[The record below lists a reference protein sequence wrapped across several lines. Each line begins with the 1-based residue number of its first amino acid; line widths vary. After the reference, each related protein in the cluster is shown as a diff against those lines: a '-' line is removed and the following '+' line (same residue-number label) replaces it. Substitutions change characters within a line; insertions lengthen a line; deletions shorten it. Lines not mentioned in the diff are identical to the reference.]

1 MQYKSPHLFAFLIFI
16 SILGF
21 VRCSNQKN
29 VLYINELSERYESNN
44 RLERIT
50 NLWVGHFSNKIDT
63 ANKKRQEIIGR
74 RIWKENRVGEY
85 WAYIGW
91 FQANAYES
99 ALSSSIIQITKLS
112 PDTALIAYYQIKD
125 EIGIDSY
132 EWQKDAPFQQLKK
145 SDLKKLESGCKSFI
159 VEQTKGTYEVIANAP
174 CYSPM
179 DGKVKYHELNALLR
193 PTGILF
199 STKLLDEALNVVAE
213 NKHAQFS
220 KLTRPELEEKY
231 ASFLQN

>member
-1 MQYKSPHLFAFLIFI
+1 MSYKNLHLFALLIFI
-16 SILGF
+16 SLLSF

-29 VLYINELSERYESNN
+29 TIYINELSEKYESNN

-74 RIWKENRVGEY
+74 RVWKENRVGEY

-125 EIGIDSY
+125 EILIDSY
-132 EWQKDAPFQQLKK
+132 EWKKDNPFQQLKK

-159 VEQTKGTYEVIANAP
+159 VARKEGTYEVLANTP

-179 DGKVKYHELNALLR
+179 DNKVKYHELNALLS

-199 STKLLDEALNVVAE
+199 STKLLDE
-213 NKHAQFS
+213 
-220 KLTRPELEEKY
+220 KLKV
-231 ASFLQN
+231 SG